1 MTQIL
6 RKTLTVLAVAFFM
19 CTTTHAQIK
28 SEKNKDAVVYII
40 KVEELNDDY
49 KAVKIS
55 TMLNK
60 YSDRIIEYTINTL
73 NKTVALSISEKE
85 NILNILEVF
94 SINGYTAWYND
105 NENNRV
111 INTGKGFTE
120 KFPEKQ

>member
-19 CTTTHAQIK
+19 CTTTHAQII